1 MRRDT
6 AGDQGDK
13 KAGSLAP
20 GDASGGTPQLEAGA
34 GEEGRVWRVGVIS
47 DTHGRLDDEIL
58 DLFAG
63 VDRIVH
69 AGDVGDERVLAR
81 LALVAPVTAVHGN
94 MDAGLPTADLPADAT
109 LEVGRARILVGHV
122 KGTLL
127 RAHDPAREGMAVVVT
142 GHTHRAQI
150 ANDGGVVYLNPGT
163 ANRTRGF
170 GRPASVAL
178 VEVDGGAVRAEIVP
192 LEGS

>member
-1 MRRDT
+1 MR
-6 AGDQGDK
+6 Q
-13 KAGSLAP
+13 
-20 GDASGGTPQLEAGA
+20 
-34 GEEGRVWRVGVIS
+34 EEQRVYRVGVIS
-47 DTHGRLDDEIL
+47 DTHGRLDDEVL
-58 DLFAG
+58 ELFAG

-94 MDAGLPTADLPADAT
+94 MDAGLPTGDLPADAT

-127 RAHDPAREGMAVVVT
+127 RAHDPAREGIALVVT
-142 GHTHRAQI
+142 GHTHRAQV
-150 ANDGGVVYLNPGT
+150 ADDDGVLYLNPGT
-163 ANRTRGF
+163 ANRTRAF

-178 VEVDGGAVRAEIVP
+178 VEVDGGEVRAEIVTLDRTRP
-192 LEGS
+192 ADGA

>member
-1 MRRDT
+1 VPD
-6 AGDQGDK
+6 GDD
-13 KAGSLAP
+13 
-20 GDASGGTPQLEAGA
+20 
-34 GEEGRVWRVGVIS
+34 RVYRVGVIS
-47 DTHGRLDDEIL
+47 DTHGRLDDEIVE
-58 DLFAG
+58 LFAG

-94 MDAGLPTADLPADAT
+94 MDARLPTGDLPSEAT
-109 LEVGRARILVGHV
+109 LEVGRVRILVGHV

-127 RAHDPAREGMAVVVT
+127 RAHDLARERIAVVVT

-150 ANDGGVVYLNPGT
+150 ADDDGVLYLNPGT

-178 VEVDGGAVRAEIVP
+178 LEVDSGDLRAEIVP
-192 LEGS
+192 LGRS